1 MFFKASGVF
10 VMGIS
15 LVKGGNISLAKAA
28 SSSGS
33 SSDLRKV
40 TVGLGWDPRATD
52 GQEFDLDAVIFLCSS
67 NGKVRSNADFIFYNQ
82 PQSAD
87 GSVVHQGDNRSGV
100 GDGDDEVVEVQLS
113 SIDSSIEKVA
123 FAVTIHDADTRRQNF
138 GMVNNAYVRVVN
150 SSDGKEIAR
159 FDLSEDSSLETA
171 MVFAEL
177 YKRNNEWKFK
187 AIGQGYSGGLGGLA
201 SSYGVQL

>member
-1 MFFKASGVF
+1 
-10 VMGIS
+10 MGIS

-33 SSDLRKV
+33 SNDLSKV

-52 GQEFDLDAVIFLCSS
+52 GQEFDLDAVVFLCGS

-82 PQSAD
+82 ARSAD
-87 GSVVHQGDNRSGV
+87 GSVVHQGDNRSGS

-113 SIDSSIEKVA
+113 TLSNDVEKVA

-138 GMVNNAYVRVVN
+138 GMVNNAYVRVIN
-150 SSDGKEIAR
+150 ASDGKEIAR
-159 FDLSEDSSLETA
+159 YDLSEDSSLETA
-171 MVFAEL
+171 MIFARL
-177 YKRNNEWKFK
+177 YRKNNEWKFR
-187 AIGQGYSGGLGGLA
+187 AIGQGFSGGLGGLA

>member
-1 MFFKASGVF
+1 
-10 VMGIS
+10 MGIS
-15 LVKGGNISLAKAA
+15 LAKGGNISLAKAA

-33 SSDLRKV
+33 SSDLSKV
-40 TVGLGWDPRATD
+40 SVGLGWDPRATD
-52 GQEFDLDAVIFLCSS
+52 GQEFDLDAVVFLCGN

-82 PQSAD
+82 PKSAD
-87 GSVVHQGDNRSGV
+87 GSVVHQGDNRSGM

-113 SIDSSIEKVA
+113 TLDNSVEKVA
-123 FAVTIHDADTRRQNF
+123 FAVTIHDADGRRQNF

-150 SSDGKEIAR
+150 MSDGKEIAR
-159 FDLSEDSSLETA
+159 YDLSEDSSLETA
-171 MVFAEL
+171 MIFAEL
-177 YKRNNEWKFK
+177 YKKNGEWKFK